1 MKIYFMFCVE
11 NMGAAMCATLS
22 EIEWEKYLPSRVSF
36 LMLGGKSDSLLDY
49 DTHNSIFASL

>member
-1 MKIYFMFCVE
+1 
-11 NMGAAMCATLS
+11 MCATLS